1 MIINYMGICYR
12 KMGQIE
18 KTIDL
23 LEKARWG
30 YRNSKIDSKYY
41 YMALGLLY
49 SNLVEH
55 YELSNR
61 FEEAMNSVEVAIHY
75 ELDCNKC
82 SDLGYL
88 ISMKQY
94 IADRSRGS
102 FLEEGKKVYQ
112 QSFQLMKLMKKE
124 LLMDDLKNGYRE
136 WYGEELI

>member
-1 MIINYMGICYR
+1 M
-12 KMGQIE
+12 
-18 KTIDL
+18 T
-23 LEKARWG
+23 
-30 YRNSKIDSKYY
+30 
-41 YMALGLLY
+41 LGLLY
-49 SNLVEH
+49 DNLVEF

-61 FEEAMNSVEVAIHY
+61 FEEAMNLVEVNIHY

-82 SDLGYL
+82 SELGYL

-124 LLMDDLKNGYRE
+124 MVMKDLINAYRE
-136 WYGEELI
+136 WYGEE